1 MKTHCNIIEINDLC
15 VRVDNKSILDHLDLT
30 IPYGE
35 VHALLGQNGSGKTSL
50 MMTIMGFSAYK
61 ITQGEIL
68 FEGQNITDLNICQRA
83 HLGIAM
89 GLQRPPTV
97 DGVAMRSIL
106 THILRNRHG
115 SDEKLKKLAS
125 LTQTELFLDRNI
137 NDSLSG
143 GEIKRS
149 ELLQLLALSP
159 KFCMM
164 DEPDSGVDI
173 EALSLI
179 GKLIN
184 HVFSPDNIKPAKRNA
199 GLIITHSG
207 NILDYLNIDKAHI
220 MHNGNI
226 GCSGN
231 PTIML
236 DKINSCGYEE
246 CIRCMARR

>member
-1 MKTHCNIIEINDLC
+1 MKSHGNILEINDLC
-15 VRVDNKSILDHLDLT
+15 VRVDNKNILDHLDLA

-35 VHALLGQNGSGKTSL
+35 IHALLGQNGSGKTSL
-50 MMTIMGFSAYK
+50 MMTIMGFSSYK

-68 FEGQNITDLNICQRA
+68 FEGQNIMDLDICQRA

-89 GLQRPPTV
+89 GLQRPPSVNNVT
-97 DGVAMRSIL
+97 MRSIMKY
-106 THILRNRHG
+106 ILRNRQG
-115 SDEKLKKLAS
+115 SDEKLKELTSLA
-125 LTQTELFLDRNI
+125 QMELFLDRNI

-143 GEIKRS
+143 GEMKRS

-184 HVFSPDNIKPAKRNA
+184 HIFCPDKKRPVKRNS
-199 GLIITHSG
+199 GLIITHSD
-207 NILDYLNIDKAHI
+207 NIWI
-220 MHNGNI
+220 
-226 GCSGN
+226 
-231 PTIML
+231 T
-236 DKINSCGYEE
+236 
-246 CIRCMARR
+246 